1 MPTPDH
7 NQHLAQHT
15 SKMLT
20 EDMPAPRTSQS
31 QFESLRGG
39 GAKPQM
45 LTEEEEELRE
55 EDRKEREAQAARGE
69 KPRGNRR

>member
-1 MPTPDH
+1 MPTPD
-7 NQHLAQHT
+7 HT

-45 LTEEEEELRE
+45 LTEEEERE
-55 EDRKEREAQAARGE
+55 EELRKEREAQAARGE